1 MSDLDYLSRTR
12 PKTSSIHGGN
22 RQSNDS
28 LLRQQDRLT
37 STTNTRSPGAKVGT
51 SRTSGTS
58 PVKSPDGKNRVSSS
72 YKSTSTGVTDQ
83 KGTSASNRSPSVKP
97 STYRSSGTSAVKTQ
111 DVKDRV
117 PSYSTSTS
125 TSVTDQ
131 KSTSTHHRSP
141 SVGTRNSLSSSSS
154 YTYRYYVPYKSGDE
168 VMYQK
173 KARAT
178 FLGTV
183 KGSSYECTIVT
194 QDGMIMWVPKSD
206 LEKVD

>member
-1 MSDLDYLSRTR
+1 MSDWDYLSRTR

-28 LLRQQDRLT
+28 LSRQQDRLT
-37 STTNTRSPGAKVGT
+37 TTTYTHSPSVKAGT

-58 PVKSPDGKNRVSSS
+58 TVKSPDGKNRVSSS

-83 KGTSASNRSPSVKP
+83 KGTSASSRSPSVKP
-97 STYRSSGTSAVKTQ
+97 STYRSPGTSVVKNQ

-117 PSYSTSTS
+117 PSYSTSTR

-154 YTYRYYVPYKSGDE
+154 YTYYVPYKSGDE

>member
-28 LLRQQDRLT
+28 LSRQQDRLT
-37 STTNTRSPGAKVGT
+37 STTYTRSRT
-51 SRTSGTS
+51 SRTAGTS
-58 PVKSPDGKNRVSSS
+58 AVKSPDGKNRVSPS

-97 STYRSSGTSAVKTQ
+97 STYRSPGTSAVKNQ

-117 PSYSTSTS
+117 PSYSTSTR

-131 KSTSTHHRSP
+131 KSSTHHRSP

-154 YTYRYYVPYKSGDE
+154 YTYYVPYKSGDE